1 MIADCPSCARRW
13 VLPADRIG
21 RGGARV
27 RCAACD
33 SVFTWSP
40 VRSAAAAFGPAE
52 LDPFE
57 RESRAWSDSSARAWF
72 EPADAAAPAM
82 AHETSDEDLHAA
94 SAVDELTD
102 EDATPPMVTRLAI
115 EELVLEGGP
124 AMLAAWDEGR
134 LFERCGTMIVRAW
147 DHCRERLGS
156 DADPAVFREALRAR
170 LGIGLPD
177 GTAR

>member
-1 MIADCPSCARRW
+1 MIAVCPSCARRW

-33 SVFTWSP
+33 CAFMWSP
-40 VRSAAAAFGPAE
+40 ARSVAAPFGPAAFE
-52 LDPFE
+52 PFE
-57 RESRAWSDSSARAWF
+57 REPRAWSDSSARAWF
-72 EPADAAAPAM
+72 EVAEPAAAV
-82 AHETSDEDLHAA
+82 SDDAGGPGPHAA

-134 LFERCGTMIVRAW
+134 LFERCGAMIVRAW
-147 DHCRERLGS
+147 DQCRERLGS
-156 DADPAVFREALRAR
+156 HADPAMFREALRAR
-170 LGIGLPD
+170 LGIDLPD
-177 GTAR
+177 GTVR